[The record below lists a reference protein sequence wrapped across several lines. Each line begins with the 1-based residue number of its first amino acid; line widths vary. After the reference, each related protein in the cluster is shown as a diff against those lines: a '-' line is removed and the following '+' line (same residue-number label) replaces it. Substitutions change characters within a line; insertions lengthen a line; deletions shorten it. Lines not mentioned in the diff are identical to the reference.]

1 MSGRVKNDDKNFLSL
16 VNITKMTL
24 NINKH
29 LVFRLRYKYN
39 IRWRIVTT
47 SFER

>member
-24 NINKH
+24 NINKYQQTPC
-29 LVFRLRYKYN
+29 FS
-39 IRWRIVTT
+39 T
-47 SFER
+47 SL